1 MVEDIIFNLNTN
13 NDIIETNKKIQS
25 YKEVNKEQ
33 ILRGRMRPTKDALE
47 LEDIITEERKIRDR
61 SNKDQAIQVKDDVCW
76 MLNTYD
82 GQPLRLGELMVGLC
96 IYRILSLTA
105 YYIVTQWCNCNMGW
119 LMLLLRKNPEPAG
132 K

>member
-61 SNKDQAIQVKDDVCW
+61 SNKDQAIQVKDDVC
-76 MLNTYD
+76 
-82 GQPLRLGELMVGLC
+82 
-96 IYRILSLTA
+96 
-105 YYIVTQWCNCNMGW
+105 
-119 LMLLLRKNPEPAG
+119 
-132 K
+132 